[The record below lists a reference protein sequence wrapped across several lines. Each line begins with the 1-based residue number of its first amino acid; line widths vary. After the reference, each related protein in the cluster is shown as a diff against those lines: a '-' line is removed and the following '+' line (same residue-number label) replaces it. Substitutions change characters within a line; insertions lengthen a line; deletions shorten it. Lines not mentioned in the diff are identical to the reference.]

1 MSKPISLS
9 FVEDIKQKFAAF
21 LLERANPVDRERSA
35 INIKDAKTIGIIYK
49 ADDEEGGELVRR
61 YVKFL
66 KEYKIKVKAIGY
78 FDQKELPLEVNPK
91 LEFDFIT
98 KKDLNLRLEPKS
110 VVAKNFV
117 EEEFDILID
126 TSAKEHVVLQYLVHY
141 SKAKF
146 KVGAGKLS
154 YHSLFDLSI
163 VLKPEEGTRQLLKNI
178 DRYLHVIKNK

>member
-1 MSKPISLS
+1 MYKGFRLS
-9 FVEDIKQKFAAF
+9 FIEDIKQKFATL
-21 LLERANPVDRERSA
+21 LLEKASPVDRERSA
-35 INIKDAKTIGIIYK
+35 INIKEAKTVGIIFK
-49 ADDEEGGELVRR
+49 ADDAECDELVRR

-78 FDQKELPLEVNPK
+78 FDQKELPLDVNPK

-110 VVAKNFV
+110 VVANNFV

-126 TSAKEHVVLQYLVHY
+126 TSANEHVVTQYLVHY

-146 KVGAGKLS
+146 KVGAGRLS
-154 YHSLFDLSI
+154 YHSQFDLSI

-178 DRYLHVIKNK
+178 DRYLHVIKK